1 MAGPLSL
8 TGNKISFTYLRLLQ
22 TNGTGGFF
30 DGAGDPVNLKEVFSQ
45 ETAPD
50 GSGTNVIQD
59 GALWYKTDTGVLY
72 VYINDEDSS
81 QWIQPG

>member
-1 MAGPLSL
+1 MAGPLNL

-22 TNGTGGFF
+22 TNGTGEFF
-30 DGAGDPVNLKEVFSQ
+30 DGAGVLVNLKEIFSQ

-59 GALWYKTDTGVLY
+59 GTLWYKTDTGVLY